1 MADIGLQL
9 MIKYGLDGEPD
20 QTKVSEWVAKVDKYT
35 SLGYPDEQAGNI
47 AAKAVFPDYGK
58 CKYASQAENLSTLL
72 DLAKRK

>member
-47 AAKAVFPDYGK
+47 AAKAVFPDYK
-58 CKYASQAENLSTLL
+58 IR
-72 DLAKRK
+72 RKWLRDNRMKFEI